1 MSAAAIS
8 FVMIIIMSA
17 AAITFVMITIM
28 SATAITFMMIIIMS
42 AAAISF
48 VMIIMYALVFRTTIV
63 DVLVIFRI
71 IARHETMR
79 EQVTLQVC
87 GIRVD

>member
-1 MSAAAIS
+1 MFAAAIS
-8 FVMIIIMSA
+8 FV
-17 AAITFVMITIM
+17 
-28 SATAITFMMIIIMS
+28 MIIIMS

-48 VMIIMYALVFRTTIV
+48 VMIIMYALVFKNTIV

-71 IARHETMR
+71 IAKHETTR

-87 GIRVD
+87 GIRVE

>member
-1 MSAAAIS
+1 MSSAAISFVMIIIMFTAAIS

-17 AAITFVMITIM
+17 AT
-28 SATAITFMMIIIMS
+28 
-42 AAAISF
+42 ISF
-48 VMIIMYALVFRTTIV
+48 VMIIMYALVFSTTIV

-71 IARHETMR
+71 IAGDETTR

>member
-1 MSAAAIS
+1 
-8 FVMIIIMSA
+8 
-17 AAITFVMITIM
+17 
-28 SATAITFMMIIIMS
+28 MIIIMS

-48 VMIIMYALVFRTTIV
+48 VMIIMYALVFRNTIV

-71 IARHETMR
+71 IAGHETTR

>member
-1 MSAAAIS
+1 MIIIMFAAAIS
-8 FVMIIIMSA
+8 
-17 AAITFVMITIM
+17 
-28 SATAITFMMIIIMS
+28 FMMIIIMS

-48 VMIIMYALVFRTTIV
+48 VMIIMYALIFRNTIV

-71 IARHETMR
+71 IAEHETTR

>member
-8 FVMIIIMSA
+8 FVMIIIMFA
-17 AAITFVMITIM
+17 AAISFV
-28 SATAITFMMIIIMS
+28 MIIIMS

-48 VMIIMYALVFRTTIV
+48 VMIIMYALVFRNTIV

-71 IARHETMR
+71 IAGHETTR